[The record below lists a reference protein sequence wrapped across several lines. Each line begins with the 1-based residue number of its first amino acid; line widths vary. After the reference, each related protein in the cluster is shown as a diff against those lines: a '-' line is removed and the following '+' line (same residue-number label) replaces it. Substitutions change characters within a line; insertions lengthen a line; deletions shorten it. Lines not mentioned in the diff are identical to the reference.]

1 MGAAAFVGE
10 ASSDVLRSA
19 GVHNATRP
27 AVVFL
32 ESRAVH
38 CGSLRQ
44 SEATVS
50 RAFYDA
56 PKPDVRVQWLVWLAT
71 CPSFHLAD
79 PPHKSRLRLVGPAG
93 WKRNLMK
100 E

>member
-56 PKPDVRVQWLVWLAT
+56 PKPDVRVQWLVWL
-71 CPSFHLAD
+71 
-79 PPHKSRLRLVGPAG
+79 RRVPAFT
-93 WKRNLMK
+93 WPIHPTRAALDL
-100 E
+100 